1 MKDNRY
7 TKDLFKQLIASDK
20 KQSFINF
27 FKTGLKN
34 NRPIALWRLPNDS
47 EQTLIIDLTNNTLA
61 NKLELENLPEGFL
74 FSPFALD
81 SDPLFIQADIKI
93 SNLDA
98 DVHLNPLNEFTTTFI
113 DNFIGDATESGYY
126 IPETVPDINE
136 TTRVSYIKLVQKAID
151 RISHKEFQKVV
162 PAKIK
167 VIPLTDSF
175 SPISLFQN
183 LCDKYPRTFVSLVSI
198 PKIGTWIGATPEL
211 LLSVDSNNIFTTASL
226 AGTQLYNPDIAIP
239 DIPWTQKE
247 IEEQAMVSRFI
258 INCFKTIRLREFEEL
273 GPRTIIAGDLA
284 HLKTTFEVDMSATN
298 FPDLGSVMLKLLHPT
313 SAVCGLPK
321 DPAYEFIISQENF
334 DRQFF
339 SGYLGPVNSKNN
351 TSIFVNLRC
360 MQLLNKFGIAYSGA
374 GVTAYSNPEKEW
386 EETEMKCATLLRVL
400 G

>member
-1 MKDNRY
+1 MKGDQH
-7 TKDLFKQLIASDK
+7 TKDLFKQLIALDK
-20 KQSFINF
+20 KQSFNNF
-27 FKTGLKN
+27 FKTALKN
-34 NRPIALWRLPNDS
+34 NKPVAMWRLPNDS
-47 EQTLIIDLTNNTLA
+47 EQSLIIDLTNNDLTSR
-61 NKLELENLPEGFL
+61 LELENLPEGFL
-74 FSPFALD
+74 FSPFDLD

-93 SNLDA
+93 STLDA
-98 DVHLNPLNEFTTTFI
+98 EVHLNPLKEFPSAFI
-113 DNFIGDATESGYY
+113 DDFIGDTAENGYY
-126 IPETVPDINE
+126 IPETVADIRE
-136 TTRVSYIKLVQKAID
+136 TTKANYLELVRKAID
-151 RISHKEFQKVV
+151 CISNKEFQKVV
-162 PAKIK
+162 PAKAKIIQFPEPFNP
-167 VIPLTDSF
+167 V
-175 SPISLFQN
+175 SLFQN

-211 LLSVDSNNIFTTASL
+211 LLSVDRNNIFTTASL
-226 AGTQLYNPDIAIP
+226 AGTQLYNPDIEIQ

-258 INCFKTIRLREFEEL
+258 INCFKTIRLREFDEI
-273 GPRTIIAGDLA
+273 GPRTIIAGNLA
-284 HLKTTFEVDMSATN
+284 HLKTIFEVDMSATD
-298 FPDLGSVMLKLLHPT
+298 FYDLGSVMLKLLHPT

-321 DPAYEFIISQENF
+321 DPSYNFIKAQENF

-339 SGYLGPVNSKNN
+339 SGYLGPINSKNN

>member
-1 MKDNRY
+1 MFN
-7 TKDLFKQLIASDK
+7 QLIGLDK
-20 KQSFINF
+20 KQSFNNF
-27 FKTGLKN
+27 FKTAIKN
-34 NRPIALWRLPNDS
+34 TKPVAMWRLPNDS
-47 EQTLIIDLTNNTLA
+47 EQSLIIDLTNNSLA
-61 NKLELENLPEGFL
+61 NKLEFENLPEGFL
-74 FSPFALD
+74 FSPFDLD

-98 DVHLNPLNEFTTTFI
+98 EVHLNPLKEFPSTFI
-113 DNFIGDATESGYY
+113 DNVIGDATESGYY
-126 IPETVPDINE
+126 IPETVPNIKE

-151 RISHKEFQKVV
+151 HISHKEFQKVV
-162 PAKIK
+162 PAKTKI
-167 VIPLTDSF
+167 IPLPDSF
-175 SPISLFQN
+175 SPLSLFQN
-183 LCDKYPRTFVSLVSI
+183 LCDKYPSTFVSLVSI

-211 LLSVDSNNIFTTASL
+211 LLSVDRNNIFTTASL
-226 AGTQLYNPDIAIP
+226 AGTQLFNPDIAIP

-273 GPRTIIAGDLA
+273 GPRTIIAGNLA

-321 DPAYEFIISQENF
+321 DPAYKFIMSQENF

-360 MQLLNKFGIAYSGA
+360 MQLLNNFGIAYSGA